1 MKKYEIIKNGL
12 DDYTLKYKDQ
22 EIHFRSN
29 VSIVSELQ
37 DVTRRARL
45 KMVQDLAKDGMT
57 IKDLVVETE
66 KDGKTI
72 LDHSNKDFIEESYV
86 KQEQASVFQNVIEK
100 MLGCPLEN
108 LVLDMG
114 LNEKE
119 VEEFGAEL
127 GKCIVG
133 TPRG

>member
-100 MLGCPLEN
+100 IKH
-108 LVLDMG
+108 V
-114 LNEKE
+114 
-119 VEEFGAEL
+119 
-127 GKCIVG
+127 
-133 TPRG
+133 